1 MNEGAY
7 FHQVTTAIK
16 ALYYSGE
23 NGNGL
28 LLSGGLAFR
37 SGKSNHFLTG
47 DLHNGVF
54 SNNRYITDKIR
65 GKGFVGG
72 IGYGFQSFHNANCQ
86 GGIQSLCIYIAQRYA
101 DGYPEARFLIF
112 QNGAH

>member
-7 FHQVTTAIK
+7 FRQVTTALK
-16 ALYYSGE
+16 VLYYSGE

-28 LLSGGLAFR
+28 LLSGGLAMR

-54 SNNRYITDKIR
+54 SNNQYITNEIR
-65 GKGFVGG
+65 GKGLVGG
-72 IGYGFQSFHNANCQ
+72 IGYGFPISQNLTARVEFNHYAFTSLND
-86 GGIQSLCIYIAQRYA
+86 IQTVTLKL
-101 DGYPEARFLIF
+101 GF
-112 QNGAH
+112 